1 MSYKDRKAIDNNEKI
16 KELNRKEFQLRD
28 LVNYTAS
35 IMMELHKDL
44 LAIYIPT
51 IIKRNIITYVDVD
64 QKNFIFDLLNV
75 NIKSKQNEIKKHFE
89 AQKQNLEQITK
100 LVDEIN
106 FLSDEILKNKKIR
119 KDEGKKSRK
128 IESKSSSDSEFEEFI
143 KLVLEAQ
150 ALLDDNVMQKLFDG
164 MDKVRELKNNKAKK
178 SSSDWELI
186 KKVLSTF
193 FDK

>member
-106 FLSDEILKNKKIR
+106 FLSDEFHKNEKIR
-119 KDEGKKSRK
+119 KDEGKKSKK
-128 IESKSSSDSEFEEFI
+128 IESKSSSGSEEF
-143 KLVLEAQ
+143 KEFSNLVLE
-150 ALLDDNVMQKLFDG
+150 ALLDDNVMQKLFG
-164 MDKVRELKNNKAKK
+164 KLDKVRELKNNKAK
-178 SSSDWELI
+178 
-186 KKVLSTF
+186 
-193 FDK
+193 